1 MNVVYEGDVVSRVP
15 VKAVGCAGEWNC
27 VQQSVD
33 RSHHLHRGYHLHQ
46 VLGLGLLT
54 SSPSSLAG
62 QLMIA
67 RLPEMK
73 SFYRVGIFY
82 SFNFQNEQMFFF

>member
-1 MNVVYEGDVVSRVP
+1 MVSWVPVQAVGSAGEGDS
-15 VKAVGCAGEWNC
+15 
-27 VQQSVD
+27 VQYCVD
-33 RSHHLHRGYHLHQ
+33 RSHNLHITFIYNG
-46 VLGLGLLT
+46 VGAGAGVLLT

-73 SFYRVGIFY
+73 SF
-82 SFNFQNEQMFFF
+82 